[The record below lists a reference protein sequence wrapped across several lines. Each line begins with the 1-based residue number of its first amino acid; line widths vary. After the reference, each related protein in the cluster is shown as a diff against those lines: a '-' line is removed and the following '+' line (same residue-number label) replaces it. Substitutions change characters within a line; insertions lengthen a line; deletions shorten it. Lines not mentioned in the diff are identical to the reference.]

1 MARYAKNGDFNILY
15 PTRRKMANILKRI
28 IRNDGI
34 EYIITGPIE
43 VISDT
48 QLHVETDKGIIL
60 VDDTME
66 IYYELK

>member
-1 MARYAKNGDFNILY
+1 MFNY
-15 PTRRKMANILKRI
+15 N
-28 IRNDGI
+28 GI
-34 EYIITGPIE
+34 EYTITGPIE
-43 VISDT
+43 VVSTT

>member
-1 MARYAKNGDFNILY
+1 MINI
-15 PTRRKMANILKRI
+15 N
-28 IRNDGI
+28 GI
-34 EYIITGPIE
+34 EYTITGPIE

-66 IYYELK
+66 IYKELVSE

>member
-1 MARYAKNGDFNILY
+1 MFNY
-15 PTRRKMANILKRI
+15 N
-28 IRNDGI
+28 GI
-34 EYIITGPIE
+34 EYTITGPIE

-66 IYYELK
+66 IYKDLING